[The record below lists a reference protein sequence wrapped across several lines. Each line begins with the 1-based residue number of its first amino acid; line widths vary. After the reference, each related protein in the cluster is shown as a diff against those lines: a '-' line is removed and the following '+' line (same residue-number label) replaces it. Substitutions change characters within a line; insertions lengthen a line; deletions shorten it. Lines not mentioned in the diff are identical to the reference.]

1 MIRHYNSYSNALK
14 MMFIIS
20 IQIFYSLQTAERREE
35 KKKVVTQEQQ
45 LFCFFPIPVDRAK
58 VPFELRSPSIL
69 IPF

>member
-20 IQIFYSLQTAERREE
+20 IQIFFTAFKLQKEE
-35 KKKVVTQEQQ
+35 KKKKVVTQEQQ